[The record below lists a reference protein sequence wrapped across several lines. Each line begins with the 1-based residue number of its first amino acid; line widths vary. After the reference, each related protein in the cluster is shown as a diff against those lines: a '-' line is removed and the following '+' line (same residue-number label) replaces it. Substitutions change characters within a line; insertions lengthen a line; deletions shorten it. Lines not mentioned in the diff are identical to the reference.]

1 MCRSSVGQEEIEGAA
16 AERGTSLVRANKVF
30 AVDEL
35 ATPSSTQP
43 TSPLANAF
51 FIKAADPLYVS
62 VGAMEDG
69 GE

>member
-1 MCRSSVGQEEIEGAA
+1 MCRSSVGQEEIEEAA